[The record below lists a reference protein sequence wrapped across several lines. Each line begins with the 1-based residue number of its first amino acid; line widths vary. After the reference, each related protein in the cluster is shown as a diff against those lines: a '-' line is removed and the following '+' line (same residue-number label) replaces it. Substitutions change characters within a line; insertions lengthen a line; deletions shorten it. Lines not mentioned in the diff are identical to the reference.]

1 MILELINEF
10 SKAEGYKINR
20 NSLNYYAL
28 TMKNQKEKLKK
39 TTHSPFPQKKKIK
52 YLSINLP
59 KEKKDLHAENY
70 STMMKERKMAQI
82 ESYIMLLDWK
92 NQYCENNYTIQS
104 LLQIQCNPY
113 QITNSIFHRTR
124 KKNFTVCLETQK
136 TLNSQSNLEKEKCS
150 WRNLPS

>member
-1 MILELINEF
+1 
-10 SKAEGYKINR
+10 
-20 NSLNYYAL
+20 
-28 TMKNQKEKLKK
+28 
-39 TTHSPFPQKKKIK
+39 
-52 YLSINLP
+52 
-59 KEKKDLHAENY
+59 
-70 STMMKERKMAQI
+70 MKERKMAQI

-136 TLNSQSNLEKEKCS
+136 TLNSQTNHEKGKQS
-150 WRNLPS
+150 WRNHTPWLQNILQSYSNQNSMVLAPKQTYRLMKKDRKPIYKPLLLCQLTNDKGRRIYRGEKTVSSISVLRKLSNCM